1 MISNPRNT
9 SDVQGFFPELMTKI
23 LQEVCVHCDAYK
35 PTIYYDRTMLGHPS
49 KKISMTGVKEGVD
62 RGTHMN
68 FPFFGRFEVEK
79 YEGFYPYI
87 GIIYSQ
93 GVAMIAIDVKEKSVG
108 LVNIVIAIS
117 KAWSVLFIGV
127 LMSSICGWVLWFA
140 VSVTVFLIEKR
151 LMYLMHLFFVK

>member
-1 MISNPRNT
+1 
-9 SDVQGFFPELMTKI
+9 MTGI
-23 LQEVCVHCDAYK
+23 LRDVCVHCDAYT
-35 PTIYYDRTMLGHPS
+35 PTIYYDRTELGYPS
-49 KKISMTGVKEGVD
+49 RKVGMKNVKEGVD

-93 GVAMIAIDVKEKSVG
+93 GVAMIVKDVKEKSIGV
-108 LVNIVIAIS
+108 VNILLAIS

-127 LMSSICGWVLWFA
+127 LMCSVCGWVMWFA
-140 VSVTVFLIEKR
+140 VSLLISNF
-151 LMYLMHLFFVK
+151 H